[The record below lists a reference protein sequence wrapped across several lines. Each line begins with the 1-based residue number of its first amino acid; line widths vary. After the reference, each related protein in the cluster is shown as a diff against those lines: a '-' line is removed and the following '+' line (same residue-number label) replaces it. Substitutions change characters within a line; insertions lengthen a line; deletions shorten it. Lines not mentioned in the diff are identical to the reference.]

1 MKEEAK
7 AEEVR
12 KSDIVFGLRSV
23 GIKKGD
29 VVMVHSSLSSMGWVV
44 GGAETVIEAFWEVLS
59 SKGTVVVPTLCQ
71 RDKERRFE
79 TWDIE
84 KSPSDVGRITET
96 LRLDPRSL
104 RSDHPTHS
112 VAAIGAK
119 AVDITIGHKTAH
131 GRMSPWG
138 DAAFGKGSPWEKL
151 YEYNAQYLFLGV
163 GFSVN
168 TMHHFIQAVLVEKA
182 LNQVKNEKVQ
192 KELGSQVQ
200 DWRKECIW
208 PNYDDT
214 KMESILDDMGLTRH
228 GQIGKAEIKA
238 IYTRDMVDKSLEIL
252 IANPSNWFSNDFLN
266 WYYACQKYGGK

>member
-12 KSDIVFGLRSV
+12 KSDIVFGLRSL

-29 VVMVHSSLSSMGWVV
+29 VVMVHSSLSSMGWVF
-44 GGAETVIEAFWEVLS
+44 GGAETVIDAFLEVLS

-168 TMHHFIQAVLVEKA
+168 TMHHFIQAVLVE
-182 LNQVKNEKVQ
+182 NEKFQ
-192 KELGSQVQ
+192 AEGLQSDGTAKELGSQVQ
-200 DWRKECIW
+200 DWHKKGIW

-214 KMESILDDMGLTRH
+214 KMESILDDIGLIRH

-266 WYYACQKYGGK
+266 WYYG